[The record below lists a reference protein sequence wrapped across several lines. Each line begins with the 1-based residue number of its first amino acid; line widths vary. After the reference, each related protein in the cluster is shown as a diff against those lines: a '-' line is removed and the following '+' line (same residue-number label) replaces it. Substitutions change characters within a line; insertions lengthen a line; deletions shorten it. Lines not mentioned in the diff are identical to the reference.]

1 MRIFTTFLFLV
12 IGVVPFAQRDF
23 PYLDSSAFSYLESNN
38 YEAAERAAGEILE
51 IANKDG
57 ASIYQIN
64 AYTILGIVN
73 KNRGYYHSSI
83 ENYLNALKYSYK
95 IGDTARSSAC
105 LNNIGIVYKLQKKY
119 SEAISYFRQSLHLE
133 EGLNNEL
140 QRSIRLYNLADAY
153 LEVDSLNLALS
164 YFTNSLIIE
173 EANNNLEG
181 LIYAKIGIGN
191 VYLKRSDY
199 LNLGYL
205 LEEMGGQLLSMS
217 IELRLVYRELS
228 AEHLLGIGQLSR
240 ANEQL
245 DSAMH
250 IADQYELSYLIPELL
265 RVKIKVLEAQEQWR
279 GAARWYKRYVQLTER
294 LNSEEI
300 DRRIDELSY
309 NYQLQKKQFE
319 IEALQ
324 KEKELEQMKRE
335 KSENLGHLE
344 RRLILYILGVIIF
357 IIIFIVL
364 SLKKIGR
371 FIN

>member
-1 MRIFTTFLFLV
+1 
-12 IGVVPFAQRDF
+12 
-23 PYLDSSAFSYLESNN
+23 
-38 YEAAERAAGEILE
+38 
-51 IANKDG
+51 
-57 ASIYQIN
+57 
-64 AYTILGIVN
+64 
-73 KNRGYYHSSI
+73 
-83 ENYLNALKYSYK
+83 
-95 IGDTARSSAC
+95 
-105 LNNIGIVYKLQKKY
+105 
-119 SEAISYFRQSLHLE
+119 
-133 EGLNNEL
+133 
-140 QRSIRLYNLADAY
+140 
-153 LEVDSLNLALS
+153 
-164 YFTNSLIIE
+164 
-173 EANNNLEG
+173 
-181 LIYAKIGIGN
+181 
-191 VYLKRSDY
+191 LKRSDY

-217 IELRLVYRELS
+217 IELRLVYLELS

-279 GAARWYKRYVQLTER
+279 DAARWYKRYVQLTER

-319 IEALQ
+319 IEVLQ